1 MSQITPPVSFNLF
14 VLQSMADKDIYYIAK
29 AAFPPFLIMILAVV
43 AIVLFPE
50 LALWLP
56 SKMVNPLL

>member
-29 AAFPPFLIMILAVV
+29 AAFPPFLIMNLAVV

-50 LALWLP
+50 LAL
-56 SKMVNPLL
+56 